1 MFGELKIDS
10 AFFLFFF
17 FLVNGSEWMVE
28 HFRILRTRCVV
39 DWNQH
44 LAFIEKNTLAYL
56 PS

>member
-17 FLVNGSEWMVE
+17 LVNGSEWMVE
-28 HFRILRTRCVV
+28 HFWILRTRCVV